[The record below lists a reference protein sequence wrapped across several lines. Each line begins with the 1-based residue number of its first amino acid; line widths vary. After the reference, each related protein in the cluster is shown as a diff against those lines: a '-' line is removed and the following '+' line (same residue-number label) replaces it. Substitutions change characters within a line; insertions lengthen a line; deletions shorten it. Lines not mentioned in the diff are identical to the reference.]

1 MIRAKLLYAALIV
14 VMVFFF
20 VLYRGNLS
28 FELLIFT
35 LALPVVIWL
44 MLLRLRSALKIALYH
59 SKEPILKGQIYQWIV
74 QVQNRSL
81 LSSAHAQVTV
91 EYRNSLT
98 GKPTELTLELP
109 VLPHNTQRLRLSFH
123 AVTCGMMQIKV
134 KSFVIYDP
142 LRLFH
147 RTIPLTL
154 HDTIVIMPAAS
165 AMLPEEWPPVPQP
178 DADSTEY
185 SKNKA
190 GDDPSEIFDLH
201 TYRDGDL
208 VSRIH
213 WKLSSKLDTLMVKEY
228 SLPLSAGCLLL
239 TDCRH
244 TLGQPESALRIDAMF
259 SAVSAAAA
267 QLSEQNTAFA
277 MTSYHPVHGLQV
289 SDMFSALSDAAQWLR
304 HLIKQLPVKPENRP
318 ALLQAIGEFLS
329 GQHPYERILLF
340 TPQLD
345 DALTELL
352 LALPNPER
360 ITVFSVLSP
369 NEPESAG
376 SALDGTIQWIPVLMQ
391 EPVHPVYE
399 PVREEDLPDFD
410 LEELVE
416 GGAEP

>member
-59 SKEPILKGQIYQWIV
+59 SKEQILKGQIYQWIV
-74 QVQNRSL
+74 QVQNSSL

-123 AVTCGMMQIKV
+123 AVTCGMMQIRV
-134 KSFVIYDP
+134 KSFVLYDP

-147 RTIPLTL
+147 RTIKLAL
-154 HDTIVIMPAAS
+154 HDTIVIMPAPTAL
-165 AMLPEEWPPVPQP
+165 LPEEWPPVPQP

-201 TYRDGDL
+201 NYRDGDL

-239 TDCRH
+239 TDYRQTH
-244 TLGQPESALRIDAMF
+244 GQPDSALRIDAMF

-267 QLSEQNTAFA
+267 QLSEQNSAFA
-277 MTSYHPVHGLQV
+277 MTSYHPAHGLQV
-289 SDMFSALSDAAQWLR
+289 SDMFSELSDAAQWLR
-304 HLIKQLPVKPENRP
+304 FLVKQQPVKPEERP
-318 ALLQAIGEFLS
+318 ALMQAIGDFLS
-329 GQHPYERILLF
+329 GQHPYERILIF
-340 TPQLD
+340 TPLLD

-352 LALPNPER
+352 LSLPNPER
-360 ITVFSVLSP
+360 FTVFAVLAPKDS
-369 NEPESAG
+369 ESAG
-376 SALDGTIQWIPVLMQ
+376 ETLSGTLHWIPVLMQ
-391 EPVHPVYE
+391 EPVHPVYH
-399 PVREEDLPDFD
+399 PMREEDVPDFD
-410 LEELVE
+410 QEELVE